1 MVFVV
6 GLLIDVVM
14 AAADPRAR
22 RTS

>member
-6 GLLIDVVM
+6 GLLIDVAM